1 MDNSTT
7 QQSGQSPQ
15 IPGEIRNFL
24 ETLLQDAG
32 MTSLDDQMHE
42 EMIKELYI
50 RLDNFIT
57 STIINNLP
65 PEHLEEFIKAN
76 QEKKPLAEIE
86 QFLKDKMPNVHEV
99 FAQAFTEFRDM
110 YLGNVT
116 AARNAPKST
125 ASN

>member
-99 FAQAFTEFRDM
+99 
-110 YLGNVT
+110 
-116 AARNAPKST
+116 
-125 ASN
+125 